1 MTLAIAASIIN
12 YTINLIIQVI
22 STIGYPGIFF
32 LMMLE
37 GMLLPIPSEVVMA
50 FGGFLIA
57 THSAALPAF
66 MGIPAFVI
74 LLIVGSI
81 GNLVGALIAY
91 LIGDYGGIPLI
102 NRYGK
107 YVLLKEDTVAKTQ
120 LWFEKYGSIS
130 VFLTRLVPV
139 FRTFISI
146 PAGIA
151 RMNRKVFSAFT
162 LIGAL
167 IWDTMLIFLGMEFG
181 ANWKSVVSYFDKYTY
196 VALGAIAVLFVYWLY
211 RGLSTRNNKAGK
223 EKNH

>member
-1 MTLAIAASIIN
+1 MALATGIIN
-12 YTINLIIQVI
+12 YTVQLIINII
-22 STIGYPGIFF
+22 STIGYPGIFV

-57 THSAALPAF
+57 IHSTSLPPVL
-66 MGIPAFVI
+66 GIPAFGV
-74 LLIVGSI
+74 LLIVGSV

-91 LIGDYGGIPLI
+91 FIGDYGGIPLI

-107 YVLLKEDTVAKTQ
+107 YVLLKEDTVSKTQ

-146 PAGIA
+146 PAGVA

-162 LIGAL
+162 LVGAL
-167 IWDTMLIFLGMEFG
+167 IWDTMLIYLGMEFG
-181 ANWKSVVSYFDKYTY
+181 TNWESVVSYFDKYTY
-196 VALGAIAVLFVYWLY
+196 VAVAAIAVLFVYWLY
-211 RGLSTRNNKAGK
+211 RSLRTRDKAGGK
-223 EKNH
+223 RQA